1 MIMHFIVKLKNIS
14 LDDFLHA
21 KNKPK
26 CIHHNISK
34 AINVVNQNYQLKY
47 AIDRNKREK
56 NKTYKELKNKRQEK
70 SKA

>member
-14 LDDFLHA
+14 LDDFLHD

-56 NKTYKELKNKRQEK
+56 NKTYKKLKNKRQEK